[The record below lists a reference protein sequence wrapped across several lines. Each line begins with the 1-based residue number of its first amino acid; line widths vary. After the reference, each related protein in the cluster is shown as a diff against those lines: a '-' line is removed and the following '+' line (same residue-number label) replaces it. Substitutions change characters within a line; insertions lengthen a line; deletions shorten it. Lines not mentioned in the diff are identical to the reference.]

1 MKTLYIGAGHDNA
14 RQGAEAFGYTE
25 SGLMSQL
32 RDWLAVGLSYKMINV
47 TTDGFGNVN
56 ETLLTALDLIKE
68 HKPDMAIELHLN
80 GSSDPSANGVECL
93 ALPRLRREC
102 QQISQNIAMS
112 LRQRLRGDYGYVRQ
126 EDSQCGKLAFVEA
139 GGIIVELFFL
149 THKPSLD
156 KYLAKRKDVAYNLGS
171 LLYSMCK

>member
-32 RDWLAVGLSYKMINV
+32 RDWLAVGLSYKMVNV

-56 ETLLTALDLIKE
+56 ETLLTALDLLKE
-68 HKPDMAIELHLN
+68 YKPDIAIELHLN
-80 GSSDPSANGVECL
+80 ASTDPTANGVECL
-93 ALPRLRREC
+93 ALPRLKREC
-102 QQISQNIAMS
+102 QLISQSIALS
-112 LRQRLRGDYGYVRQ
+112 LGQRLRGDYGYVRQ
-126 EDSQCGKLAFVEA
+126 EDSHWGKLAFVEA

-156 KYLAKRKDVAYNLGS
+156 RYLAKRRDVAYDLGVT
-171 LLYSMCK
+171 LLGMCK